1 MSFMDRKNILEEGLI
16 DKLIGL
22 LKKSKSKTNDKE
34 TKKAYE
40 DAMMHFN
47 KANAILKNNLK
58 KRGIKDRFAGL

>member
-1 MSFMDRKNILEEGLI
+1 MSYMDRKNILEEGLI

-34 TKKAYE
+34 SKKAYT

-47 KANAILKNNLK
+47 KANAILKKNHK
-58 KRGIKDRFAGL
+58 KLGIKSRFI